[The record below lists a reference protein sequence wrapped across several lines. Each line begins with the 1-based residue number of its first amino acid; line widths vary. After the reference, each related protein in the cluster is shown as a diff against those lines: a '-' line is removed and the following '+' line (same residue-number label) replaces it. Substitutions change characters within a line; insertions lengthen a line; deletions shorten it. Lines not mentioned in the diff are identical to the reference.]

1 MANLLQNNSKLQL
14 TDKETERSKTF
25 SSWALAE
32 TSFCTSRPLFL
43 FYKHWV
49 SLNPSKEVPPLKP
62 FLSIRKAS
70 RNSESSIV
78 LLSPHSSW
86 SFLLL
91 ELPPVSLFC
100 NFLGTECWVKE
111 NILHY
116 SREPVLMRKPKLH
129 IFHSHRLPFQFDT
142 ISQLS
147 ALFTNLCTFRHVSHC
162 PDFQGIQCEILFS
175 WQLRTVVGGASRF
188 CFTVSLPIITVHPES
203 KVTVLPSH
211 AL

>member
-14 TDKETERSKTF
+14 TDKETFCFFQF

-86 SFLLL
+86 SFFLL

-116 SREPVLMRKPKLH
+116 SREPLLMRKPKLH
-129 IFHSHRLPFQFDT
+129 IFHSNSTPFHSCQPCSPT
-142 ISQLS
+142 S
-147 ALFTNLCTFRHVSHC
+147 ALSGMSPTAQTSKASSVKSSLA
-162 PDFQGIQCEILFS
+162 DS
-175 WQLRTVVGGASRF
+175 WGL
-188 CFTVSLPIITVHPES
+188 L
-203 KVTVLPSH
+203 
-211 AL
+211 